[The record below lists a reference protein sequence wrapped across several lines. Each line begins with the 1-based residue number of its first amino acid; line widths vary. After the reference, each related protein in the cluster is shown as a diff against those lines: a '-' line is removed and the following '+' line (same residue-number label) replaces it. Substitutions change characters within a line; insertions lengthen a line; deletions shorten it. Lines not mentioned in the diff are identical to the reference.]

1 MDFSASNAVLWN
13 AVLQL
18 SLLCA
23 VMLVA
28 NVIRRKVPFI
38 RKSLLPTAAIGGFLA
53 LGLRLLEQ
61 SSWLQPLMLEQDWLK
76 WLRLDTGF
84 MEKLTYHMI
93 AIGFIALALRI
104 PRKSELA
111 DTAKARH
118 DGLNSGILIAGSY
131 LVQGILGLGI
141 TMALGYFF
149 MPNLFKA
156 AGLLLPMGYGAS
168 AGQAFNIGNNY
179 ELLGFQGGKAFGL
192 GVATMGL
199 LWACI
204 GGVVYLNI
212 RVRRK
217 KLVAANQLEHG
228 YESHEPVEDPGE
240 VPLTE
245 AVDRLSMQVAM
256 VLLVYLAT
264 YLLSLG
270 LTKLIAALPFLQGM
284 AGTLVPLIWGFNFL
298 VGTMVAAIFKNVLA
312 GLKKAKVM
320 TRQYQNNYLLN
331 RISGTAFDI
340 MIIASICAIN
350 IADLKNL
357 WVPFIILC
365 TVGGFVT
372 LWYVRFMAD
381 RLFPGYSEETFFS
394 MYGMMTGPVSTGI
407 LLLREID
414 PEFRTPASNNLVIG
428 SSMAILLGF
437 PLLLLIG
444 LAPKSSLLLWLSM
457 GLMILYALALHA
469 VAFVPLIRARRKM
482 KKQKDK
488 SA

>member
-1 MDFSASNAVLWN
+1 MDFSASNAPLWN

-18 SLLCA
+18 ALLCA
-23 VMLVA
+23 ILVFA
-28 NVIRRKVPFI
+28 NVLRRKIPLL

-53 LGLRLLEQ
+53 LGLRLL
-61 SSWLQPLMLEQDWLK
+61 DLK
-76 WLRLDTGF
+76 WFPLDAGF
-84 MEKLTYHMI
+84 MEKMTYHMI

-111 DTAKARH
+111 EAAKARH

-131 LVQGILGLGI
+131 LVQGIIGLAI
-141 TMALGYFF
+141 TMALGYTL
-149 MPNLFKA
+149 MPDLFKA
-156 AGLLLPMGYGAS
+156 SGLLLPMGYGAS

-179 ELLGFQGGKAFGL
+179 ELLGFVGGRAFGL
-192 GVATMGL
+192 SIATVGL

-217 KLVAANQLEHG
+217 KLVPANQLGDG
-228 YESHEPVEDPGE
+228 YASREPVEDPGE

-245 AVDRLSMQVAM
+245 AVDRLSIQISM

-264 YLLSLG
+264 YLVSLG
-270 LTKLIAALPFLQGM
+270 FTKLLPYIPFLKGM
-284 AGTLVPLIWGFNFL
+284 SNTLVPLVWGFNFL
-298 VGTMVAAIFKNVLA
+298 IGAMVAAAFKGIMA
-312 GLKKAKVM
+312 GIRRTGLM

-331 RISGTAFDI
+331 RISGTAFDL
-340 MIIASICAIN
+340 MIIASICAIDLS
-350 IADLKNL
+350 DLKGL

-372 LWYVRFMAD
+372 LWYVRFMSD
-381 RLFPGYSEETFFS
+381 RLFPGYSEEMFFS
-394 MYGMMTGPVSTGI
+394 MYGTMTGPVSTGI

-444 LAPKSSLLLWLSM
+444 IAPKGDVQLFVSM
-457 GLMILYALALHA
+457 GLMVVYGVVLHA
-469 VAFVPLIRARRKM
+469 IALGPVYRAKRKM
-482 KKQKDK
+482 RKQGNK
-488 SA
+488 SV